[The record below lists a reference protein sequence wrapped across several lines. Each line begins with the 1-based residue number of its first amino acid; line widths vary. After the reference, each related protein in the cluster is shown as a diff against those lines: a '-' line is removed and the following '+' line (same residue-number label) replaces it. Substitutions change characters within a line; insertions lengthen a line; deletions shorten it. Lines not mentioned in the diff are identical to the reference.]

1 VVTAPND
8 EMLQSVRAG
17 APSDAFLDLVTAKV
31 KQALRKVCP
40 PNGTSWTTE
49 ELEDVAGDL
58 ITAKWRKISAV
69 VWTIENDNQLRSWV
83 ERVAVDF
90 IADRGRET
98 ARGRLTHRVK
108 RIIADLDDVQLAG
121 GLVHGPLPG
130 TSPRTTVRRSCGPC
144 GRSRSRCPGG
154 RTPEKTRPWPPREKA
169 RRGQPKGSASGPLLE
184 PVTAWSGVT
193 APPSRVLGNRQAW
206 SVLRAP
212 AEHTSASR
220 SHRQA
225 ARGEQID

>member
-31 KQALRKVCP
+31 RPALRKVCP

-83 ERVAVDF
+83 ERVAVNF

-121 GLVHGPLPG
+121 GLVHGPTTGDIAAHDREALLRPLWEIPITMSWWQDPG
-130 TSPRTTVRRSCGPC
+130 EDPTLAAEGEGST
-144 GRSRSRCPGG
+144 
-154 RTPEKTRPWPPREKA
+154 
-169 RRGQPKGSASGPLLE
+169 GSAKGVGVRP
-184 PVTAWSGVT
+184 TAGARHGLVRGHCT
-193 APPSRVLGNRQAW
+193 A
-206 SVLRAP
+206 
-212 AEHTSASR
+212 
-220 SHRQA
+220 
-225 ARGEQID
+225 